1 MGEITVKLLDFPPA
15 SPYYSAVG
23 ANPPDHNQY
32 AEPIAKQRI
41 EIMNNFSFTGA
52 KKITFGIG
60 AFATLGQQIKDLKA
74 QRPLVVLDKSLA
86 TAGFSERISAILRDG
101 EIDYC
106 LFDKTEPEPRLE
118 LADEGAKLA
127 LKKKCDAVVGIGGGS
142 AMDVAKAV
150 AVIAANK
157 GRAVDYLGLN
167 NVPGPGWPTIMVPTT
182 AGTGSE
188 VTFTAVFIRKDLK
201 KKEGMNSPYLY
212 PDLAL
217 LDPELTLSLPP
228 GPTATTGLD
237 ALCHAI
243 ESYTSI
249 TASPMSEMIS
259 LEAIRL
265 ISENLRTCV
274 HEGSNLEARSQM
286 LLGSLYAGLGLANA
300 GVTAVHSLS
309 YPLGGKY
316 GIPHGLAN
324 TMLLL
329 PVMAF
334 NLPAALEK
342 FAIIAETMGE
352 VVADRPLREAA
363 CLALDAVEALIED
376 CGIEATLKDFTIEE
390 KDFPGLAEVAM
401 TVARPLANNPRKVTL
416 EQVIEI
422 YGTA

>member
-1 MGEITVKLLDFPPA
+1 MMKNI
-15 SPYYSAVG
+15 
-23 ANPPDHNQY
+23 
-32 AEPIAKQRI
+32 
-41 EIMNNFSFTGA
+41 FSFTGA
-52 KKITFGIG
+52 RKIVFGNG
-60 AFATLGQQIKDLKA
+60 SFTGLAQHLVDLQAK
-74 QRPLVVLDKSLA
+74 RPLVVLDKNLA
-86 TAGFSERISAILRDG
+86 AAGFSAKVVQVLESSG
-101 EIDYC
+101 MEYC
-106 LFDKTEPEPRLE
+106 LFDQAEPEPRLE

-127 LKKKCDAVVGIGGGS
+127 LKKKCDAVIGIGGGS

-150 AVIAANK
+150 AVLATNK
-157 GRAVDYLGLN
+157 GKAADYLGLN
-167 NVPGPGWPTIMVPTT
+167 KVPGPGLPTIMIPTT

-188 VTFTAVFIRKDLK
+188 VTFTAVFVRKNLK
-201 KKEGMNSPYLY
+201 KKEGMNSPCLY

-249 TASPMSEMIS
+249 NASPMSEMMS

-265 ISENLRTCV
+265 ISDNLRTCV
-274 HEGSNLEARSQM
+274 HEGGNLEARELM

-324 TMLLL
+324 TILLL

-342 FAIIAETMGE
+342 FAIIAEVMGE
-352 VVADRPLREAA
+352 VTDGLPLREAA
-363 CLALDAVEALIED
+363 YLALDAVEALIED
-376 CGIEATLKDFTIEE
+376 CGIETKLGDFDIAEE
-390 KDFPGLAEVAM
+390 DFPELAKVAM
-401 TVARPLANNPRKVTL
+401 TIARPLANNPRQVTI
-416 EQVIEI
+416 ENAIEI
-422 YGTA
+422 YGEA